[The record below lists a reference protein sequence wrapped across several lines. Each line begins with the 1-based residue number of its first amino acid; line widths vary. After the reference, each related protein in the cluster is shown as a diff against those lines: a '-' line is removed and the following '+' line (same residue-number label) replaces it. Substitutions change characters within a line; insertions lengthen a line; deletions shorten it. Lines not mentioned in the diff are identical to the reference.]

1 MTPVRE
7 EQLHAMLGSERDA
20 MATQSG
26 EVDTVEPIYDN
37 ALMAVYMACIYS
49 ATYTSVMNT

>member
-26 EVDTVEPIYDN
+26 EVDTVEPMYNN
-37 ALMAVYMACIYS
+37 ALMAVYGVYI
-49 ATYTSVMNT
+49 